1 MTPREAFFNKYLQT
15 AKSVSNGTK
24 VYPSVVLAV
33 AALESANGTS
43 KLTREANNFFGFK
56 AGSSWKGDTYSIDT
70 IEYKTDPLTGAKI
83 QVIEK
88 AKFRKYDLPAD
99 SFADYVRLISDT
111 PRYEKALTATNA
123 FDQVAA
129 IREAGYATD
138 PNYVNKVATV
148 LESLKGWIDTV
159 KKKALSDLLGQQY
172 YCFWGIDMPLK

>member
-1 MTPREAFFNKYLQT
+1 MTREEFFRKYLHL
-15 AKSVSNGTK
+15 AKAVTNGTK
-24 VYPSVVLAV
+24 VYPSVVLSV

-70 IEYKTDPLTGAKI
+70 IEYVTDPLTGVKI
-83 QVIEK
+83 QVTEK

-111 PRYEKALTATNA
+111 PRYAKALTAQNA
-123 FDQVAA
+123 LDQVAA

-148 LESLKGWIDTV
+148 MDSLKGWIDTL
-159 KKKALSDLLGQQY
+159 KKKALSDILGEQY
-172 YCFWGIDMPLK
+172 YCFWGIDISLK